1 MWVSLKRT
9 ACRSN
14 PALRLASGW
23 SSRAATACATA
34 LKWRFP
40 IARPA
45 PRPARARHRQKARAS
60 GAAKRAHEPLAAV
73 HPAAGGDLALDGRD
87 PARRRDRLSPLAA
100 LGLARGGLPDD
111 PGRHLLSRREPG
123 RDDFLDHRAARAPV
137 GPDAGSQ
144 ADVLHQLRGASV
156 ITLQFSLELTLDV
169 AE

>member
-1 MWVSLKRT
+1 MWVSPKRT

-34 LKWRFP
+34 RKWRFP
-40 IARPA
+40 IVRPA
-45 PRPARARHRQKARAS
+45 PRPARAARRRGKARAS
-60 GAAKRAHEPLAAV
+60 GAAKRAHESLAAL

-87 PARRRDRLSPLAA
+87 PARRRDRLPAAAA

-123 RDDFLDHRAARAPV
+123 RDDFPHAGALAPAV
-137 GPDAGSQ
+137 GPGVRARP
-144 ADVLHQLRGASV
+144 A
-156 ITLQFSLELTLDV
+156 
-169 AE
+169 

>member
-45 PRPARARHRQKARAS
+45 PRPARAARRRGKARAS
-60 GAAKRAHEPLAAV
+60 GGAKRGHEPVAPL
-73 HPAAGGDLALDGRD
+73 HPAAGGDISADGRD
-87 PARRRDRLSPLAA
+87 PARRAIAYRLLPLSA
-100 LGLARGGLPDD
+100 LPEVGYPTIQVVTFYPGVSLARRVS
-111 PGRHLLSRREPG
+111 GRGAAG
-123 RDDFLDHRAARAPV
+123 RDATL
-137 GPDAGSQ
+137 
-144 ADVLHQLRGASV
+144 LR
-156 ITLQFSLELTLDV
+156 D
-169 AE
+169 

>member
-45 PRPARARHRQKARAS
+45 PRPARAARRRGKGKAS
-60 GAAKRAHEPLAAV
+60 GGAKRGHEPLAPL
-73 HPAAGGDLALDGRD
+73 HPAAGGDIAADG
-87 PARRRDRLSPLAA
+87 AIL
-100 LGLARGGLPDD
+100 LARAIAYRLLAPSALPEVDY
-111 PGRHLLSRREPG
+111 P
-123 RDDFLDHRAARAPV
+123 
-137 GPDAGSQ
+137 
-144 ADVLHQLRGASV
+144 
-156 ITLQFSLELTLDV
+156 T
-169 AE
+169 

>member
-45 PRPARARHRQKARAS
+45 PRPARAARRRGKGKAS
-60 GAAKRAHEPLAAV
+60 GGAKRGHEPLAPL
-73 HPAAGGDLALDGRD
+73 HPAAGGDIAADGRD
-87 PARRRDRLSPLAA
+87 PARRRDRLPAA
-100 LGLARGGLPDD
+100 AAFGSTRGGLPDD
-111 PGRHLLSRREPG
+111 PDRHFLSWREPRR
-123 RDDFLDHRAARAPV
+123 RDLFD
-137 GPDAGSQ
+137 
-144 ADVLHQLRGASV
+144 
-156 ITLQFSLELTLDV
+156 
-169 AE
+169 